1 MSDAASGG
9 TAALASS
16 AEVEL
21 EALRV
26 RLAEAE
32 GALQAIIAGQ
42 VDAVAAPVTSAPVLL
57 QHAQEALRRSED
69 RYRDLVA
76 RSPAIVTELAPNG
89 TTLYVN
95 DVVTTVLGHRPSD
108 LLGKNWW
115 SVLCPDFTP
124 EQVKELSARFAA
136 GNVVE
141 FEMPVVARD
150 GERKTIVWN
159 STNRYAADGL
169 LEAVVAF
176 GLDISERKRA
186 EEGAH
191 RLAAEQAARSEA
203 EVAEQR
209 AVLLAEVSR
218 VLGSSLDYEATLA
231 GVAQLV
237 VPALG
242 DWCAVDMVGDD
253 GTIRRIAI
261 RHQDPDRVRWAED
274 YQGRYPHDLAPMPGL
289 LEVLQSGKSRIC
301 PDVGEMIVSGARDKA
316 HLEEMRSLG
325 LRSAIIVPLTRGDRT
340 VGAITLASAESGRRY
355 GHSDLLIAEDLAR
368 RAAAAVEHARLYEE
382 ARLARAEAERARE
395 DAEKANQAKSQFLAS
410 MSHELRTP
418 LNAIAGY
425 VQLLEEGIQGPLNE
439 QQREYLRRT
448 RRSEEHLLGLI
459 NDVLNFAKLEA
470 GRIHFTMSE
479 VPLRET
485 LAEVD
490 DLTAPQVG
498 AKGLSYENKGCA
510 TDIVLRADREKLRQI
525 VLNLVSN
532 AVKFTPSGGHI
543 TLECSIQG
551 GSASVSVR
559 DTGIGIPPDKVEAIF
574 EPFVQV
580 GKELNR
586 EGTGLGLSISREL
599 ARAMQ
604 GDLTAKSTLGS
615 GSVFTVSLPRVVPT
629 AAS

>member
-1 MSDAASGG
+1 
-9 TAALASS
+9 
-16 AEVEL
+16 
-21 EALRV
+21 
-26 RLAEAE
+26 
-32 GALQAIIAGQ
+32 
-42 VDAVAAPVTSAPVLL
+42 
-57 QHAQEALRRSED
+57 
-69 RYRDLVA
+69 
-76 RSPAIVTELAPNG
+76 
-89 TTLYVN
+89 
-95 DVVTTVLGHRPSD
+95 
-108 LLGKNWW
+108 
-115 SVLCPDFTP
+115 
-124 EQVKELSARFAA
+124 
-136 GNVVE
+136 
-141 FEMPVVARD
+141 
-150 GERKTIVWN
+150 
-159 STNRYAADGL
+159 
-169 LEAVVAF
+169 
-176 GLDISERKRA
+176 
-186 EEGAH
+186 
-191 RLAAEQAARSEA
+191 
-203 EVAEQR
+203 
-209 AVLLAEVSR
+209 
-218 VLGSSLDYEATLA
+218 
-231 GVAQLV
+231 
-237 VPALG
+237 
-242 DWCAVDMVGDD
+242 
-253 GTIRRIAI
+253 
-261 RHQDPDRVRWAED
+261 
-274 YQGRYPHDLAPMPGL
+274 
-289 LEVLQSGKSRIC
+289 
-301 PDVGEMIVSGARDKA
+301 
-316 HLEEMRSLG
+316 
-325 LRSAIIVPLTRGDRT
+325 
-340 VGAITLASAESGRRY
+340 
-355 GHSDLLIAEDLAR
+355 
-368 RAAAAVEHARLYEE
+368 
-382 ARLARAEAERARE
+382 
-395 DAEKANQAKSQFLAS
+395 